1 MNLISIVIPTLD
13 EEENIESLIAEI
25 TNQFLEQK
33 YDYEIIVID
42 NCSRDNTV
50 KKVKN
55 LIELNKKIKLIVNS
69 RNFGHLRSPFYGL
82 MQAKGDAVIL
92 INADF
97 QDPPALISELIKK
110 WKTGSEIV
118 LLQKTESDEN
128 KIKFFFRN
136 MFYKILSSISE
147 NKMTINT
154 TGSGIFDK
162 KIINQ
167 LKKINDP
174 YPYFRG
180 LLSEIG
186 PKINLLQ
193 FKQPERKRGKTK
205 NNFFTLYDVGMLGLV
220 KHSKIPLRVMT
231 ITGLIISL
239 LSLIIATIFLIL
251 KLFNW
256 YNYTMGIAPMLIGI
270 FAFGGFQLFFLG
282 LLGEYIIVILQHV
295 RNLPL
300 VIEKERVN
308 FED

>member
-13 EEENIESLIAEI
+13 EEDNIEGLIAEI

-42 NCSRDNTV
+42 NCSGDNTV

-55 LIELNKKIKLIVNS
+55 LIEKNKKIKLIVNS
-69 RNFGHLRSPFYGL
+69 RNFGHLRSPFYGIL
-82 MQAKGDAVIL
+82 QARGDAVIL

-97 QDPPALISELIKK
+97 QDPPRLIGELINK
-110 WKTGSEIV
+110 WKTGCEIV
-118 LLQKTESDEN
+118 LLQKIKSDEN
-128 KIKFFFRN
+128 KIKFFIRN
-136 MFYKILSSISE
+136 MFYKILNSISE
-147 NKMTINT
+147 NKMTTNT

-186 PKINLLQ
+186 PKISLLE
-193 FKQPERKRGKTK
+193 FKQPERKHGKTK
-205 NNFFTLYDVGMLGLV
+205 NNFFTLYDLGMLGLV
-220 KHSKIPLRVMT
+220 KHSKIPLRLMT
-231 ITGLIISL
+231 ISGLIISL
-239 LSLIIATIFLIL
+239 VSLAIALIFFIL

-256 YNYTMGIAPMLIGI
+256 YNYSIGIAPMLIGI

-300 VIEKERVN
+300 VIEKERIN
-308 FED
+308 FDD

>member
-1 MNLISIVIPTLD
+1 MNLISVVIPTLD

-25 TNQFLEQK
+25 TNQFIEQK

-42 NCSRDNTV
+42 NCSKDNTV

-55 LIELNKKIKLIVNS
+55 LIEFNKKIKLIVNS

-110 WKTGSEIV
+110 WQTGSEIV

-128 KIKFFFRN
+128 KVKFFFRN
-136 MFYKILSSISE
+136 MFYKILNSISE

-154 TGSGIFDK
+154 TGSAIFDK

-174 YPYFRG
+174 YP
-180 LLSEIG
+180 
-186 PKINLLQ
+186 
-193 FKQPERKRGKTK
+193 
-205 NNFFTLYDVGMLGLV
+205 
-220 KHSKIPLRVMT
+220 
-231 ITGLIISL
+231 
-239 LSLIIATIFLIL
+239 
-251 KLFNW
+251 
-256 YNYTMGIAPMLIGI
+256 
-270 FAFGGFQLFFLG
+270 
-282 LLGEYIIVILQHV
+282 
-295 RNLPL
+295 
-300 VIEKERVN
+300 
-308 FED
+308 